1 MKKLTFLIFLIFISY
16 SFSSNFLVIKIDK
29 EISFSTKEYVKNA
42 LEKAKNKNFDALI
55 ILIDTPGGNFEAT
68 FEIIKMIDRS
78 EIPVISFVYPKG
90 AVAWSAGTFVLL
102 SSHLAIMSN
111 HSLVGSAQPI
121 IISEEG
127 IKGINESKIIN
138 AIVSLLE
145 ERMKMYN
152 RNYSLV
158 KLFVLENLNLN
169 AEEALKLNAIDL
181 IANSLEELLNKIDG
195 KIIGNKIIDTKNY
208 KIEEF
213 GGIKFDLLEKFSQP
227 LISSILLIIGIYALI
242 FGLTNPGYF
251 AEIIG
256 GILIILSLI
265 GFGFEI
271 NSISIIL
278 IIIGIALILYEI
290 FFTVSFGAFCIVGII
305 LVSLG
310 VILSSPLN
318 FSKIEN
324 LIALVVISSISS
336 IFFILITA
344 SIIKTKRREPFQ
356 KMIGKIGIAL
366 DNLSE
371 NKEGYIKVEGEL
383 WKAMGKREIKKNEK
397 VVIIEKRDNLF
408 LVEKYSIYEKGKKR
422 K

>member
-1 MKKLTFLIFLIFISY
+1 
-16 SFSSNFLVIKIDK
+16 
-29 EISFSTKEYVKNA
+29 
-42 LEKAKNKNFDALI
+42 
-55 ILIDTPGGNFEAT
+55 
-68 FEIIKMIDRS
+68 
-78 EIPVISFVYPKG
+78 
-90 AVAWSAGTFVLL
+90 
-102 SSHLAIMSN
+102 
-111 HSLVGSAQPI
+111 
-121 IISEEG
+121 
-127 IKGINESKIIN
+127 
-138 AIVSLLE
+138 LE
-145 ERMKMYN
+145 ERMKMYH

-158 KLFVLENLNLN
+158 KHFVLENLNLN

-181 IANSLEELLNKIDG
+181 VANSLEELLNKIDG
-195 KIIGNKIIDTKNY
+195 KIIGNKIINTKNY
-208 KIEEF
+208 KMEEF
-213 GGIKFDLLEKFSQP
+213 GGVKFDLLEKFSQP
-227 LISSILLIIGIYALI
+227 LISSILLIVGIYALI
-242 FGLTNPGYF
+242 FGLINPGYF

-271 NSISIIL
+271 NSISILL
-278 IIIGIALILYEI
+278 IIIGTALILYEI
-290 FFTVSFGAFCIVGII
+290 FFTISFGAFCLVGII

-310 VILSSPLN
+310 AVLFSPIN

-324 LIALVVISSISS
+324 LIVLISISSISS
-336 IFFILITA
+336 ILFILIIA

-383 WKAMGKREIKKNEK
+383 WKAIGKRRIKKNEK

-408 LVEKYSIYEKGKKR
+408 LVEKYSIYEKSKKR

>member
-195 KIIGNKIIDTKNY
+195 KTIGNKLIDTKNY

-251 AEIIG
+251 A
-256 GILIILSLI
+256 
-265 GFGFEI
+265 
-271 NSISIIL
+271 
-278 IIIGIALILYEI
+278 
-290 FFTVSFGAFCIVGII
+290 
-305 LVSLG
+305 
-310 VILSSPLN
+310 
-318 FSKIEN
+318 
-324 LIALVVISSISS
+324 
-336 IFFILITA
+336 
-344 SIIKTKRREPFQ
+344 
-356 KMIGKIGIAL
+356 
-366 DNLSE
+366 
-371 NKEGYIKVEGEL
+371 
-383 WKAMGKREIKKNEK
+383 
-397 VVIIEKRDNLF
+397 
-408 LVEKYSIYEKGKKR
+408 
-422 K
+422 